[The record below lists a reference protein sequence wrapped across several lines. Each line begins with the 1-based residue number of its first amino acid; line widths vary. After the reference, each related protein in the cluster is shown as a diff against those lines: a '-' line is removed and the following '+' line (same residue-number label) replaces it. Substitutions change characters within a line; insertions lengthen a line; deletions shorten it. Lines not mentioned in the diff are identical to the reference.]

1 MRYLLSFSVLLIN
14 STIFSQSSETEFFPE
29 KKIYKNYIADVIA
42 HQFSIIKH
50 FESNEWF
57 GNIGAEKP
65 LLNLLIDNNL
75 YQFTIAATVFNTL
88 KFAKLAPPHVQVYT
102 TDYLVD
108 FFVDKELGKDYLLRF
123 NWGHLSAHYSDDG
136 IFELNKSPINY
147 LRDYLSLGAE
157 KLFTK
162 LNGKIY
168 LAVVYNFNNQP
179 RKDKHIHG
187 QFGFDAGKNIA
198 ENILVYIAF
207 DFKIKAE
214 VNYGTT
220 KNLQAGIRFFNEK
233 ESSVR
238 LAYNYRSG
246 YDERGQLY
254 DQTDDK
260 HLIGLYIDF

>member
-1 MRYLLSFSVLLIN
+1 MKIFFLCSLLFISSSV
-14 STIFSQSSETEFFPE
+14 FSQPSKTGLFPE
-29 KKIYKNYIADVIA
+29 KKIYQHYLADVLS
-42 HQFSIIKH
+42 HQFSILKH

-65 LLNLLIDNNL
+65 LLNLLIDDNL

-88 KFAKLAPPHVQVYT
+88 KFANLAPPHVQVYT

-108 FFVDKELGKDYLLRF
+108 LFIDKELGKDYLLRF

-136 IFELNKSPINY
+136 IFELNSSPINY
-147 LRDYLSLGAE
+147 LRDYVSLGTE

-187 QFGFDAGKNIA
+187 QFGLDAGKMLGNFL
-198 ENILVYIAF
+198 LVYFAF

-220 KNLQAGIRFFNEK
+220 KNLQAGVKFFNEK

-238 LAYNYRSG
+238 LAYNYLSG

-254 DQTDDK
+254 NQTDDK
-260 HLIGLYIDF
+260 HLIGLYLDF